1 MKINQLK
8 FIFFYS
14 LLSLFLFGC
23 TKKEST
29 TVEIGLKDAFKGK
42 FYIGTALNANQIQGK
57 DSMAIEVV
65 KKHFNAI
72 VAENCMKAERI
83 FSDKWTYDFSLADQ
97 FVDLGVK
104 NNMFIHGHTLI
115 WHSQVPDWF
124 FTDKEG
130 NDVGREELIQR
141 MKDHIF
147 AMVERYKG
155 RVTAWDVVNE
165 AFENDG
171 SLRKSKYYKII
182 GPDYFKLA
190 FQFAHE
196 ADPEAKLYYNDYSM
210 TIPEKQD
217 GVIALIAE
225 LQKDGVPVD
234 GIGMQGHI
242 SLDSPT
248 VDDVQKAILKFSELK
263 IPVMITEL
271 DITVLPWPGTSV
283 SADVALTHEFQ
294 QEFDPYSNGL
304 PDSVS
309 IKLNDKYYDLFKMFE
324 KHSDKIDR
332 VTLWGVNDTQS
343 WRNYWPIDG
352 RTDYPLLFDR
362 AYQAKPVVE
371 KLISK

>member
-1 MKINQLK
+1 MILRS
-8 FIFFYS
+8 IVFYS
-14 LLSLFLFGC
+14 LLSLFVMGC

-29 TVEIGLKDAFKGK
+29 VKESGLKDAFNGE
-42 FYIGTALNANQIQGK
+42 FLVGTALNANQIQGK

-65 KKHFNAI
+65 NKHFNAI

-97 FVDLGVK
+97 FVDFGVK
-104 NNMFIHGHTLI
+104 NNLFMHGHTLV
-115 WHSQVPDWF
+115 WHSQIPDWF
-124 FTDKEG
+124 FIDENG
-130 NDVGREELIQR
+130 NDIDREELIKR

-147 AMVERYKG
+147 AMVGRYKG

-171 SLRKSKYYKII
+171 SLRKSKFYNII

-217 GVIALIAE
+217 GVIALIKE
-225 LQKDGVPVD
+225 LQKDSVPVD

-242 SLDSPT
+242 NLDSPS
-248 VDDVQKAILKFSELK
+248 VEDFEKAIIKFSELN

-324 KHSDKIDR
+324 KNSDKIDR